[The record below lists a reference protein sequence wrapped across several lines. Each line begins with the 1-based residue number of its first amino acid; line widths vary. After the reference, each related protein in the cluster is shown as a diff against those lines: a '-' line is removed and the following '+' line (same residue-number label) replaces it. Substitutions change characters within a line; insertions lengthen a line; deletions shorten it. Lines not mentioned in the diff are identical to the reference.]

1 MDSLQKIIDWK
12 KEEITKIQPARGVD
26 ATLEIGRDYGLHDL
40 ESALQEPGMQVI
52 AEVKR
57 KSPSEGNI
65 SKDFDIVSIA
75 TQYELAGAAAISVL
89 TDKKFFGGSIDDLKA
104 VKDAVDI
111 PVLRKDFII
120 DESQVEEAYLNG
132 ADAILL
138 IADVLSVEK
147 LSDLHA
153 HCEALGMGA
162 LVEVHDLSNLTKLAN
177 IEPEIVGFNARNLK
191 SMQTDIRDFE
201 SVISKLPRAARVAE
215 SGIKNAD
222 DLSWVASLGYDAA
235 LIGTS
240 LLRASSP
247 AGLLA
252 EMLEEA
258 RDR

>member
-1 MDSLQKIIDWK
+1 MNSLQKIVDWK
-12 KEEITKIQPARGVD
+12 KQEIKKIEPARGVD
-26 ATLEIGRDYGLHDL
+26 ATLQIGRYYGLHDL
-40 ESALQEPGMQVI
+40 ESALQEPGMQII

-57 KSPSEGNI
+57 KSPSEGEILGDN
-65 SKDFDIVSIA
+65 DLVSIA
-75 TQYELAGAAAISVL
+75 SQYELAGAAAISVL
-89 TDKKFFGGSIDDLKA
+89 TDKKFFGGSIEDLRL

-120 DESQVEEAYLNG
+120 EESQVEEAYLNG
-132 ADAILL
+132 ADAVLL
-138 IADVLSVEK
+138 IADILTVEK
-147 LSDLHA
+147 LSILHA

-162 LVEVHDLSNLTKLAN
+162 LVEVHDLSNLSKLAE

-191 SMQTDIRDFE
+191 TMKTEIKDFE

-215 SGIKNAD
+215 SGIKDAS
-222 DLSWVASLGYDAA
+222 DLSWIASLGYDAA

-240 LLRASSP
+240 LLKAKSP